1 MTEGKGGD
9 SLSLQLL
16 LVALSL
22 PQRHLVQAPGRY
34 TREDDG
40 VKLVVVVGDVE
51 APWAD
56 RESRWMRL
64 SGYID

>member
-40 VKLVVVVGDVE
+40 VKLVVMVVVGDVE
-51 APWAD
+51 APWD
-56 RESRWMRL
+56 GSYSGWMR
-64 SGYID
+64 

>member
-9 SLSLQLL
+9 SLSRQLL

-22 PQRHLVQAPGRY
+22 PQCHLVQAPGRY

-56 RESRWMRL
+56 R
-64 SGYID
+64 